1 MNIVIIAAGKGS
13 RIFKKLK
20 KNKQL
25 IDLEDGVLLKILVEN
40 AIKAKFDKIYVVVG
54 FKSKNIINALK
65 NYPQVI
71 FVYNKY
77 FATREMFYSIICGL
91 KKTNADTLVSYS
103 DIYYNYKLLNIIIKK
118 KSKNIL
124 LPVNLSWKKIWKIR
138 GKNIYDDA
146 ETLKYNNNLELIEI
160 GKKFKKKEE
169 PKSQFMGL
177 IFIPQKKISQ
187 IIKYY
192 NKNKLQKMQTT
203 DVLNLLLRKKE
214 KVKVLP
220 TKSFWYEFD
229 DYEDLHNYSKKFK

>member
-1 MNIVIIAAGKGS
+1 LEIIP
-13 RIFKKLK
+13 FLV
-20 KNKQL
+20 L
-25 IDLEDGVLLKILVEN
+25 IPSSPGNTQSNLSSMHSFFSISSIIKSKSGFLNFNRNCSGLLCLKIPKNSARFKILSITKILFSRDTVDGTFPADIPEN
-40 AIKAKFDKIYVVVG
+40 STTALYFQIHALNYLDTELGLPLSVDGDHV
-54 FKSKNIINALK
+54 NIILD
-65 NYPQVI
+65 PDSS
-71 FVYNKY
+71 F
-77 FATREMFYSIICGL
+77 
-91 KKTNADTLVSYS
+91 
-103 DIYYNYKLLNIIIKK
+103 
-118 KSKNIL
+118 
-124 LPVNLSWKKIWKIR
+124 
-138 GKNIYDDA
+138 YDDA

-229 DYEDLHNYSKKFK
+229 DYEDLHNYNKKFK

>member
-1 MNIVIIAAGKGS
+1 MNIIIIAAGKGS

-25 IDLEDGVLLKILVEN
+25 IDLEEGVLLKILVEN
-40 AIKAKFDKIYVVVG
+40 AIKAKFKKIYIVVG

-71 FVYNKY
+71 FIYNKY

-229 DYEDLHNYSKKFK
+229 DYEDLYNYNKKFK

>member
-1 MNIVIIAAGKGS
+1 
-13 RIFKKLK
+13 
-20 KNKQL
+20 
-25 IDLEDGVLLKILVEN
+25 
-40 AIKAKFDKIYVVVG
+40 
-54 FKSKNIINALK
+54 
-65 NYPQVI
+65 
-71 FVYNKY
+71 
-77 FATREMFYSIICGL
+77 MFYSIICGL

-214 KVKVLP
+214 KVNVLP

-229 DYEDLHNYSKKFK
+229 DYEDLHNYNKKFK